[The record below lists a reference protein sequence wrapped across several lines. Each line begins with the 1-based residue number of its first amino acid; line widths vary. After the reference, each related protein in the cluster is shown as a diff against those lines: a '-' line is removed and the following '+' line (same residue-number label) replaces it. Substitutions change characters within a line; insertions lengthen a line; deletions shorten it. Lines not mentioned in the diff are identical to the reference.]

1 MVSALYNDYETRFSR
16 NNVVNLLNNFAKK
29 HGKLL
34 VITGNIPVFY
44 DKSGIN
50 PVLSILL
57 KIKKII
63 YPMRI

>member
-16 NNVVNLLNNFAKK
+16 NNVVNLLNNFAKN
-29 HGKLL
+29 GKLL